1 MKPFLILI
9 CSFIIS
15 LLIIRLINGNYDY
28 SLSGRIAMAVMLLF
42 TGIAHFAKPKE
53 MALML
58 PKTIPG
64 RLLLILLTGIFEIAA
79 AIGLLIPQTGALTGW
94 MLICFFLVILPANIY
109 AAVSK
114 QGGGKTTFTGQ
125 GLKYLWFRI
134 PLQLFFIIWTY
145 IFAVMGTAPF

>member
-9 CSFIIS
+9 IAFILS
-15 LLIIRLINGNYDY
+15 LLVIRLVSGVYDY
-28 SLSGRIAMAVMLLF
+28 SLAGRIAMAVMLLF

-58 PKTIPG
+58 PKAIPG
-64 RLLLILLTGIFEIAA
+64 RILLILLTGILEIAA
-79 AIGLLIPQTGALTGW
+79 AAGLLFTQTCILTGW

-109 AAVSK
+109 AAVSRE
-114 QGGGKTTFTGQ
+114 GGARTTFTGQ
-125 GLKYLWFRI
+125 GVKYLWFRI

-145 IFAVMGTAPF
+145 VFAVMGPA